1 MSSSKN
7 DFLSEKFKD
16 YSIEF
21 FVNNKF
27 KNGYQIIHD
36 EFSIEFMEL
45 IDKNLSDDEFCDFL
59 IVCGFIPDYYSN
71 DSSEE
76 TLYSKLV
83 EATVAIWAKRLGFES
98 ELIKEKSSREDIKI
112 EINNKIVVSDAKSF
126 RLGRSQKAPNTKDF
140 IKLADYEKW
149 MRRYPNSLGGLIA
162 YPCKHEWSNSSD
174 VYLYCSNKSTPVVML
189 PYKYLSLFL
198 KFKDSFN
205 PSHLEFLWDYEKIFK
220 NQLLKKME
228 GGNKKAY
235 WSAIN
240 EQILD
245 ISNISKD
252 DFLTF
257 MKEADIKINTYIKGI
272 IKDLKQ
278 TKENITNSIRY
289 EIEQEDI
296 DKIREK
302 YTEYKIHQETE
313 LFDILIKRI
322 TDFRL

>member
-1 MSSSKN
+1 MNSSKN
-7 DFLSEKFKD
+7 DFLSKKFKE

-27 KNGYQIIHD
+27 KNGDKIIHD
-36 EFSIEFMEL
+36 EFAIEFIEL
-45 IDKNLSDDEFCDFL
+45 IEKNLSNEEFCDFL
-59 IVCGFIPDYYSN
+59 IVSGFIPDYYPN

-83 EATVAIWAKRLGFES
+83 EATIAIWANRLGFTS

-112 EINNKIVVSDAKSF
+112 ILNSKVIVSDAKSF

-149 MRRYPNSLGGLIA
+149 MRRYPNALGGLIA

-174 VYLYCSNKSTPVVML
+174 VYLYCSNQKTPVVML

-198 KFKDSFN
+198 HYKNKFDPKN
-205 PSHLEFLWDYEKIFK
+205 IELLWDYNAIFK
-220 NQLLKKME
+220 NHLQKDME

-235 WSAIN
+235 WTAIN
-240 EQILD
+240 KQILK
-245 ISNISKD
+245 IINITEAEFVS
-252 DFLTF
+252 F
-257 MKEADIKINTYIKGI
+257 MKQADLKINSHIQGI
-272 IKDLKQ
+272 INELKQ
-278 TKENITNSIRY
+278 TKENIINSIRY
-289 EIEQEDI
+289 EIENEDI
-296 DKIREK
+296 EKIREK
-302 YTEYKIHQETE
+302 YIEYKIYQETE
-313 LFDILIKRI
+313 IYDVLIKRI